1 MENRLFAFI
10 DFECNAMPALF
21 LHKGPKM
28 TRNESRGSSPS
39 PGNPCFLGVAKGIT
53 LELVNQLDTKVGMD
67 FAYPSHLL
75 IDGDAKKSNANTKH
89 RRCIETVSS

>member
-28 TRNESRGSSPS
+28 TRNESRGFQS
-39 PGNPCFLGVAKGIT
+39 IT
-53 LELVNQLDTKVGMD
+53 RK
-67 FAYPSHLL
+67 PLL
-75 IDGDAKKSNANTKH
+75 FGSGKRNH
-89 RRCIETVSS
+89 P